1 MEKYYF
7 ISEKLCL
14 DSNQWSILIGAIGVL
29 LTLLGFAF
37 AYCIYKKQRN
47 DNAEDAFSFFQDS
60 LPNLKLAIEDTIK
73 NIENSLLNIESEND
87 DFNNPILSVSLN
99 DNFINRINIIDLN
112 RFYKENKKTKFKYFR
127 KFLIDA
133 DFFGDY
139 HNYFT
144 NEINYFRNNYL
155 EKEKIYSKWQLLRS
169 NKFFSSITDE
179 NEKEEYKIFYA
190 EWVNNLNSDS
200 DVFEMDSENNP
211 KSVKNRNLLVEKH
224 IKQLAQNV
232 FKFIEFSEKA
242 NEINHIANEI
252 YSAYADIK
260 NMKSVLQNVLNKDI
274 IKFKNI
280 LNNLNEIVE
289 VE

>member
-1 MEKYYF
+1 
-7 ISEKLCL
+7 
-14 DSNQWSILIGAIGVL
+14 
-29 LTLLGFAF
+29 
-37 AYCIYKKQRN
+37 
-47 DNAEDAFSFFQDS
+47 
-60 LPNLKLAIEDTIK
+60 
-73 NIENSLLNIESEND
+73 
-87 DFNNPILSVSLN
+87 
-99 DNFINRINIIDLN
+99 
-112 RFYKENKKTKFKYFR
+112 
-127 KFLIDA
+127 
-133 DFFGDY
+133 
-139 HNYFT
+139 
-144 NEINYFRNNYL
+144 
-155 EKEKIYSKWQLLRS
+155 
-169 NKFFSSITDE
+169 
-179 NEKEEYKIFYA
+179 
-190 EWVNNLNSDS
+190 
-200 DVFEMDSENNP
+200 MDSENNP